1 MKVFPAGQVAH
12 SPPQDYS
19 PVYLTKNGR
28 GRFVVMD
35 IEDYEHDRAEKKAL
49 KVLVG
54 DKMLKLQINPIV
66 ARDLK
71 NIRDYIAE
79 DNEEYA
85 VETVKEIYRVI
96 NRYQDVTRIFD

>member
-12 SPPQDYS
+12 SPHQDYS

>member
-1 MKVFPAGQVAH
+1 
-12 SPPQDYS
+12 
-19 PVYLTKNGR
+19 
-28 GRFVVMD
+28 MD
-35 IEDYEHDRAEKKAL
+35 IEDYERDRAEKKAL
-49 KVLVG
+49 KALVG

>member
-1 MKVFPAGQVAH
+1 
-12 SPPQDYS
+12 
-19 PVYLTKNGR
+19 
-28 GRFVVMD
+28 MD

-49 KVLVG
+49 KALVG

-66 ARDLK
+66 ARNLK

-96 NRYQDVTRIFD
+96 NRY

>member
-1 MKVFPAGQVAH
+1 
-12 SPPQDYS
+12 
-19 PVYLTKNGR
+19 
-28 GRFVVMD
+28 MD